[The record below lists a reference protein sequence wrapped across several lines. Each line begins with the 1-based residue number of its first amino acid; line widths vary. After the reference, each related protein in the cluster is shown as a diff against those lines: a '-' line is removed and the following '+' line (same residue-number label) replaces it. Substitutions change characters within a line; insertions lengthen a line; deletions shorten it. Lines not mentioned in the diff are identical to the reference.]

1 MEKAQGDVGVYE
13 RRILRELEEIEYKLK
28 ELNEDR
34 EALKRQL
41 IKARSE
47 NNSLKDVSRK
57 NSANRIIIEEYI
69 VEYLKNNNKPTPS
82 KKLYDLS
89 KSKISDLKY
98 NSFRTILHRMK
109 EKGIIKNKSWG
120 LWISH

>member
-47 NNSLKDVSRK
+47 NDSLKDVSRK
-57 NSANRIIIEEYI
+57 NSANRIIIEDSI
-69 VEYLKNNNKPTPS
+69 VEYLKNNNKPISS
-82 KKLYDLS
+82 KKLYELS
-89 KSKISDLKY
+89 KNKILDLKY

-120 LWISH
+120 VWVLY

>member
-1 MEKAQGDVGVYE
+1 MEKAQGDVGFYE

-57 NSANRIIIEEYI
+57 NSANRIIIENYI
-69 VEYLKNNNKPTPS
+69 VEYLKNNNNPITS

-89 KSKISDLKY
+89 KTKISDLKY